1 MSSETSSEININYLD
16 NNGNKLSSNGNLDE
30 KRPSSSAGKRQSSD
44 TDFYFDMVANQNKVI
59 IKESE
64 ESSDSKSSSKS
75 SSKSRDSSSSSSKSK
90 VSSTTKTEKI
100 NVSEEKNKTAPVQF
114 SGKSEFNQSS
124 TKIGGTNT
132 QSKTLPPLE
141 PTINTSTLSPSE
153 IRMKKIELLR
163 RLCEI
168 KTKGFQLTKEYD
180 FNSSIEE
187 MEYEYALLKS
197 FADKRNG
204 IKLYKSFLLNGVS
217 LVEFLNDKY
226 DPFDFQL
233 NGWSEH
239 ISVEVDSYD
248 DVLEELYEKY
258 KTSGG
263 SWPPEL
269 KLMMLIIGS
278 GAGYHFTKT
287 QLGSSAN
294 INTGSFLNKMMSN
307 PNKKQS
313 QFMSAQEVNLENQ
326 KKIIKE
332 KDQQIKELQ
341 KEKILQTNK
350 TQSNITSSNATQS
363 NIIQPNITQPTI
375 HRSNTRDGPEI
386 RAPENVQEILDR
398 IKNIQQ
404 KNNINSVNTTETQ
417 DETTTN
423 NDRILSDATI
433 STNDIRKK
441 ARKPPKKQ
449 GISIP
454 I

>member
-16 NNGNKLSSNGNLDE
+16 NNGNKLSSNGNSDG
-30 KRPSSSAGKRQSSD
+30 KRPSSSGGKRQSSD

-64 ESSDSKSSSKS
+64 ESSESKASIKSSSKS
-75 SSKSRDSSSSSSKSK
+75 KDSSSSRSRSSSSSSSK
-90 VSSTTKTEKI
+90 VSSIPKTEKI
-100 NVSEEKNKTAPVQF
+100 NVSEEKKTAPVQF
-114 SGKSEFNQSS
+114 SGKSEVNQYS
-124 TKIGGTNT
+124 TKIGPTNT

-141 PTINTSTLSPSE
+141 PTINTSTLNPSE

-350 TQSNITSSNATQS
+350 TSQPNIT
-363 NIIQPNITQPTI
+363 QPNITQPTI